1 MWSEDEIQF
10 LFDNPK
16 MSIKNIAATLGKTE
30 GAVKAKRSRLGIR
43 TEELNPWTEDER
55 RILQFYFKEKTKE
68 ELMKML
74 PGRSWDAIRN
84 QASWLRKRQ
93 WTL

>member
-43 TEELNPWTEDER
+43 TEDLNPWTADER
-55 RILQFYFKEKTKE
+55 RILQFYYEKTEKA

-74 PGRSWDAIRN
+74 PGRSWDAIRS

-93 WTL
+93 WTI